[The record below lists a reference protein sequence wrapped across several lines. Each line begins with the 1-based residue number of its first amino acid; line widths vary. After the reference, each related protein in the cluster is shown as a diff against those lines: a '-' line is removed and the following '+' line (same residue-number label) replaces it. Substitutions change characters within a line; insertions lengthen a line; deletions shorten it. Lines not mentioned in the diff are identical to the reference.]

1 MGIERYHYQHAFT
14 RWVILALSLLL
25 AWAAADTL
33 VRLPTTG
40 GAVAAALI
48 IAVNVA
54 LTTRW
59 IRAGVIIHD
68 DSITYRGY
76 LWSRTISR
84 HRIIEVTSAKAL
96 RWIDSRGTT
105 RRTPLVAFWNI
116 PRNTTGM
123 DIHNDDVV
131 LSIRRWHSGAESV
144 EPPRHRLVD
153 SE

>member
-1 MGIERYHYQHAFT
+1 MGIERYHYQHGFT
-14 RWVILALSLLL
+14 RWGIITLPLLL
-25 AWAAADTL
+25 SWAAADVLSRSAT
-33 VRLPTTG
+33 PTG
-40 GAVAAALI
+40 LLAAALFVGPGVFLAI
-48 IAVNVA
+48 
-54 LTTRW
+54 RW
-59 IRAGVIIHD
+59 IRAGVIIRD

-84 HRIIEVTSAKAL
+84 HRVIEITSSKWL
-96 RWIDSRGTT
+96 RWIDSGGTT

-116 PRNTTGM
+116 PRNTAGM

-144 EPPRHRLVD
+144 EPPSHRLVD